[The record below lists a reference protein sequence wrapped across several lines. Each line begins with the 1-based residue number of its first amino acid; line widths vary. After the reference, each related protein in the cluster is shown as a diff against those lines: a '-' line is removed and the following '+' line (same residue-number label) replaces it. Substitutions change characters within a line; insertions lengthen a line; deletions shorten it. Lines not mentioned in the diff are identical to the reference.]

1 MKVEQILILLLKKN
15 SYMNSSVISTKTL
28 NVVLI
33 SLYDLGH
40 QPLPIASAAALLQ
53 DMKCDVTIID
63 LVNFQ
68 SDDTP
73 IINADLILLSVPM
86 HTAARMA
93 VNLLPELK
101 TINPSAH
108 FSVFGLYALHLQD
121 ALDDKLIDSAMSG
134 EFESNLKIL
143 IMDLKKLKSNL
154 KNISGWEEPKIN
166 FDRQKFLTPS
176 RDQLPSLEK
185 YAKIIFED
193 KEKITGYVET
203 SHGCAHVCP
212 HCPVTAVYK
221 GKFRIVDVNSILLDV
236 DNLVSNG
243 AEHITFGDP
252 DFFNAPKHSFKVA
265 SLIKQKYPHLTFDAI
280 IKVEHILEYEPLL
293 KDLHAVDF
301 LFITSAFESMN
312 EVVLQK
318 LQKGHTAHDMQKAID
333 VCREA
338 SLLIK
343 PTWIPFT
350 PWMQLDDYSRMLN
363 FIISNKIIN
372 MTSSVQFA
380 IRLLI
385 PKFSTLL
392 QQIADD
398 GINTHY
404 SKLKLT
410 HEWEHTDR
418 RVESLFGKISL
429 LVDQCNGD
437 DFFTKLCQLVE
448 KNTGQKILKFEPND
462 SYAIGSSEEW
472 YCCAEP
478 TEDQMILTD
487 SLF

>member
-1 MKVEQILILLLKKN
+1 
-15 SYMNSSVISTKTL
+15 MNSSVASTKGI
-28 NVVLI
+28 NVVLV

-40 QPLPIASAAALLQ
+40 QPLSIASAAALLE
-53 DMKCDVTIID
+53 DMECDVKIID
-63 LVNFQ
+63 LTNFQ
-68 SDDTP
+68 SDTTP

-93 VNLLPELK
+93 INLLPELK
-101 TINPSAH
+101 TINPNSH

-121 ALDDKLIDSAMSG
+121 ALDEKLINSAISG
-134 EFESNLKIL
+134 EFESNLKKL
-143 IMDLKKLKSNL
+143 VADLKKLKNDS
-154 KNISGWEEPKIN
+154 KNIPGWEEPKIN

-193 KEKITGYVET
+193 KQKITGYVET

-221 GKFRIVDVNSILLDV
+221 GKFRIVDVSSILFDV

-252 DFFNAPKHSFKVA
+252 DFFNAPKHSLKVA
-265 SLIKQKYPHLTFDAI
+265 SLIKKKYPNLTFDAI

-293 KDLHAVDF
+293 KDLHALDF

-312 EVVLQK
+312 ETVLQK
-318 LQKGHTAHDMQKAID
+318 LQKGHTAGDMQKAID
-333 VCREA
+333 LCRKA
-338 SLLIK
+338 CLLIK

-350 PWMQLDDYSRMLN
+350 PWMKLDDYSHMLN

-372 MTSSVQFA
+372 MTSSVQFS

-398 GINTHY
+398 GINTNY

-410 HEWEHTDR
+410 HEWEHTDK
-418 RVESLFGKISL
+418 RVEDLFAEISL
-429 LVDQCNGD
+429 LVSQCKGD

-448 KNTGQKILKFEPND
+448 KSTGQKILNFESNH

-478 TEDQMILTD
+478 TEEQMILTD